1 MVKEGTKK
9 KRVPRDDRSVGTK
22 GTRGKSPKRE
32 KKGDKGKR
40 AKSPKREKRKDG
52 KGDKSGAKN
61 PENILEYIP
70 QEYLDNAESAEP
82 VLHFLPKMV
91 ANTDGNAS
99 GSAPGSS
106 VQSNTK
112 FPNLRVLLSAAEDDI
127 RLHRARVQAAKA
139 NNINFLR
146 SYKIEND
153 EMWLLR
159 QQRLNER
166 TLMLSKLNTE
176 RAMIL
181 KELQESNVKGL
192 TPQEMTQV
200 QLARWQRALE
210 LYVYAPP
217 NLKSNETMDRADVE
231 KDLEFLGLLEKLLEG
246 ITEVCREHVA
256 GSFIGL
262 DCSDSC

>member
-1 MVKEGTKK
+1 MVKEAIKK
-9 KRVPRDDRSVGTK
+9 KRGPRVDDRSVSSRGTK
-22 GTRGKSPKRE
+22 GARGKSPKRE
-32 KKGDKGKR
+32 KKGGAKR
-40 AKSPKREKRKDG
+40 GKSPKREKSRKDG
-52 KGDKSGAKN
+52 KGGRKG
-61 PENILEYIP
+61 PEDILEFIP
-70 QEYLDNAESAEP
+70 QEYLENTESAEP

-91 ANTDGNAS
+91 ANTDGSGAS

-176 RAMIL
+176 RSMIL
-181 KELQESNVKGL
+181 KELQEANVKGL
-192 TPQEMTQV
+192 TAQEMTQV

-217 NLKSNETMDRADVE
+217 NLKQNETDREEAE
-231 KDLEFLGLLEKLLEG
+231 RDLEFLGLLEKLLEG
-246 ITEVCREHVA
+246 ITEVCRER
-256 GSFIGL
+256 
-262 DCSDSC
+262 